1 VLTPRTSLTTRD
13 DRHEATHEALT
24 DDRVVFTSANDLHL
38 SGMARFEGAVT
49 ASGDRANLMLSL
61 GDQAPDGTVR

>member
-1 VLTPRTSLTTRD
+1 MCSSQR
-13 DRHEATHEALT
+13 ETHEALT